1 MNKWSGLI
9 LTDKL
14 IDEDINK
21 QISKEV
27 DQSENK

>member
-14 IDEDINK
+14 IDKDINK